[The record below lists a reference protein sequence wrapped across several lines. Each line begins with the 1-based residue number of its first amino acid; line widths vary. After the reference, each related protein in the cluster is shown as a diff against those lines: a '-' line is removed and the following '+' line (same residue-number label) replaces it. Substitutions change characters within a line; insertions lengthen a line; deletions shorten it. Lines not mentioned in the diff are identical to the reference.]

1 MKDNRPDPTRRRS
14 IALGVGG
21 LATAAGAPGI
31 ALAQAA
37 PAESRLDIVLKRGKL
52 LVATFSTN
60 PPVCFVDESGKPA
73 GFDIDITRL
82 IARGLFDDAT
92 KVDFITVDSS
102 GRWPAVLSGRVDF
115 GIAATTIYPD
125 RAIRLAF
132 TAPYMDSGISILV
145 RKDAGIRSL
154 ADLNNEKYT
163 LANLSNPQM
172 ADRARRFVPRA
183 RVLTF
188 EEVSAM
194 MLALKSGQAQAM
206 QMDKPVLDWH
216 AANDTTVEVLPE
228 AFGNIQNNA
237 IFLKP
242 GDFPWWLYL
251 NTIVGELRTGS
262 RYDEYTAVFRRWF
275 GRPPPPPR
283 FYAKA

>member
-1 MKDNRPDPTRRRS
+1 MRDDHINSTRRS
-14 IALGVGG
+14 IALGLGG
-21 LATAAGAPGI
+21 LAATVTAADA
-31 ALAQAA
+31 ADAQIA

>member
-1 MKDNRPDPTRRRS
+1 MRDDHINSTRRS
-14 IALGVGG
+14 IALGLGG
-21 LATAAGAPGI
+21 LAATVTATDAADAQLAPV
-31 ALAQAA
+31 
-37 PAESRLDIVLKRGKL
+37 ESRLDIVLKRGKL

-172 ADRARRFVPRA
+172 ADRARHFVPRA

-194 MLALKSGQAQAM
+194 TMALKSGQAQAM

-251 NTIVGELRTGS
+251 NTIVEELRTGS
-262 RYDEYTAVFRRWF
+262 RYDEYTAAFRRWF

>member
-1 MKDNRPDPTRRRS
+1 M
-14 IALGVGG
+14 
-21 LATAAGAPGI
+21 
-31 ALAQAA
+31 
-37 PAESRLDIVLKRGKL
+37 
-52 LVATFSTN
+52 
-60 PPVCFVDESGKPA
+60 
-73 GFDIDITRL
+73 
-82 IARGLFDDAT
+82 
-92 KVDFITVDSS
+92 
-102 GRWPAVLSGRVDF
+102 
-115 GIAATTIYPD
+115 
-125 RAIRLAF
+125 AF

-145 RKDAGIRSL
+145 RKDAGIRTL

-172 ADRARRFVPRA
+172 ADRAKRFVPRA

-194 MLALKSGQAQAM
+194 TLALKSGQAHAM

-216 AANDTTVEVLPE
+216 AANDATLEVLPE

-251 NTIVGELRTGS
+251 NTVVGELRTGS

-283 FYAKA
+283 FYAKS

>member
-1 MKDNRPDPTRRRS
+1 MMQDDHPNPARRS
-14 IALGVGG
+14 IALSLGG
-21 LATAAGAPGI
+21 LAAGAVAPD
-31 ALAQAA
+31 AARAQLISG
-37 PAESRLDIVLKRGKL
+37 ESRLDTVLKRGKL

-60 PPVCFVDESGKPA
+60 PPVCFVDDSGKPA
-73 GFDIDITRL
+73 GFDIDIARL
-82 IARGLFDDAT
+82 IARGLLNDET
-92 KVDFITVDSS
+92 KVDFIIVDSS
-102 GRWPAVLSGRVDF
+102 GRWPAVLSGRADF

-125 RAIRLAF
+125 RAIRIAF
-132 TAPYMDSGISILV
+132 TGPYMDSGISILV
-145 RKDAGIRSL
+145 RKDAGIRSF
-154 ADLNNEKYT
+154 ADLNNEKYA

-172 ADRARRFVPRA
+172 ADRAKRFVPRT

-206 QMDKPVLDWH
+206 QMDKPVLDWY
-216 AANDTTVEVLPE
+216 AANDATLEVLPE
-228 AFGNIQNNA
+228 TFGNVQNNA

-251 NTIVGELRTGS
+251 NTVVGELRAGS

-283 FYAKA
+283 FYTKS

>member
-1 MKDNRPDPTRRRS
+1 MQDHHPNSTRRT
-14 IALGVGG
+14 IALGLGG
-21 LATAAGAPGI
+21 LAAAVITPGAAQAQIAPG
-31 ALAQAA
+31 
-37 PAESRLDIVLKRGKL
+37 ESRLDTVLKRGRL

-60 PPVCFVDESGKPA
+60 PPVYFVDDAGQHA

-82 IARGLFDDAT
+82 IARGLLNDET

-102 GRWPAVLSGRVDF
+102 GRWPAVLSGRADF

-125 RAIRLAF
+125 RAIRIAF
-132 TAPYMDSGISILV
+132 TGPYMDSGISIIV

-172 ADRARRFVPRA
+172 ADRAKRFVPRT

-216 AANDTTVEVLPE
+216 AANDAPLRRQVARTCFEQTYWQGGRDRRRRDCR
-228 AFGNIQNNA
+228 FG
-237 IFLKP
+237 L
-242 GDFPWWLYL
+242 
-251 NTIVGELRTGS
+251 
-262 RYDEYTAVFRRWF
+262 
-275 GRPPPPPR
+275 
-283 FYAKA
+283 